1 MYNAL
6 SSGSKG
12 NCIIYLDTIAVDMG
26 ISYKMIEPY
35 KKELQLVL
43 LSHCHSD
50 HLKLS
55 TIQKL
60 AIERPTLRFAGG
72 EFLKEYLPGVKNFD
86 ILESGKVYD
95 YDAFKISPVTL
106 FHDVPNFGYRIFK
119 DGKKIFH
126 ATDSAH
132 LNNITALNYDLLA
145 IEHNHSLE
153 VVEERIKE
161 KRKTGAFCYE
171 IGAINS
177 HLSEEQAKAFIFKNA
192 GENTQVLRL
201 HESSNN
207 L

>member
-1 MYNAL
+1 MYKAL
-6 SSGSKG
+6 SSGSTG

-55 TIQKL
+55 TIKHL
-60 AIERPTLRFAGG
+60 ALERPSLRFAGG
-72 EFLKEYLPGVKNFD
+72 EFLKEHLPEIKNFD
-86 ILESGKVYD
+86 ILESGKLYD
-95 YDAFKISPVTL
+95 YGLFKISPVTL
-106 FHDVPNFGYRIFK
+106 FHDVQNFGYRIFK

-132 LNNITALNYDLLA
+132 LNNISAKNYDLLA
-145 IEHNHSLE
+145 IEHNHNLE
-153 VVEERIKE
+153 LTEERMKE
-161 KRKTGAFCYE
+161 KRKLGKFCYE

-177 HLSEEQAKAFIFKNA
+177 HLSEEQAKEFIFNNA
-192 GENTQVLRL
+192 GPNTQVLRL
-201 HESSNN
+201 HESRNN
-207 L
+207 I